1 MDGST
6 VSAVGF
12 SKECA
17 DSQSSHWAV
26 AVIDLPDAADRSKL
40 LPCGSPSLPQMPTS
54 IIVALGMTG
63 YFTGVTQT
71 PWTGAI
77 IVMEM
82 IDDHS
87 LILPMLA
94 PTFIALGVS
103 RLACKEPVYAPCPK
117 RFCGCRRPP
126 IWKRWPLLQQWNR
139 RLKCRA

>member
-1 MDGST
+1 MAGI
-6 VSAVGF
+6 VSGT
-12 SKECA
+12 
-17 DSQSSHWAV
+17 Q
-26 AVIDLPDAADRSKL
+26 

-54 IIVALGMTG
+54 IIVAIGMVG

-94 PTFIALGVS
+94 FIAPGVP
-103 RLACKEPVYAPCPK
+103 A
-117 RFCGCRRPP
+117 
-126 IWKRWPLLQQWNR
+126 
-139 RLKCRA
+139 